1 MTAAVERSAEWIY
14 RGVWLML
21 VECFKVP
28 KDPPTMPVGTDDFC
42 HKFHPSRRY
51 LAYLKMFFWIGLT
64 VIDVLILVGWV
75 AVYLWKPWVGWML
88 LAPALF
94 LAVVPDIVAYIAIHL
109 RYDTMWYVITDRSCR
124 LRRGVWTVV
133 EHTITFE
140 NVQNVYL
147 RRGPIQQ
154 LFGISTLV
162 IETAGASED
171 EGEDLFSVGNKAI
184 MEGLENP
191 DEIREL
197 IMERVR
203 RSRTTGLGDERAE
216 QHWNGWNSQSIGMLK
231 EIRDEIQLLD

>member
-1 MTAAVERSAEWIY
+1 MTDAVERSAEWIY
-14 RGVWLML
+14 RGVWLVL

-28 KDPPTMPVGTDDFC
+28 KKPPTMPVGPDDFC
-42 HKFHPSRRY
+42 RKFHPSRRY
-51 LAYLKMFFWIGLT
+51 LAYLKLFFWIVLV
-64 VIDVLILVGWV
+64 VIDVAILAAWI
-75 AVYLWKPWVGWML
+75 AIYLWKPWVAWITL
-88 LAPALF
+88 IPAL
-94 LAVVPDIVAYIAIHL
+94 LIAIVPDIIAYIAIHL

-124 LRRGVWTVV
+124 LRRGVWVVV

-162 IETAGASED
+162 IETAGASEGQGD
-171 EGEDLFSVGNKAI
+171 DVFNVGNKAI

-197 IMERVR
+197 ILERVR
-203 RSRTTGLGDERAE
+203 RSHSAGLGDESKTVTAG
-216 QHWNGWNSQSIGMLK
+216 QWSQRSVDLLR
-231 EIRDEIQLLD
+231 EIRDEVRKME